1 MHSALTPNQSERIAG
16 CKTDRRSFL
25 MRGKLCKNIRV
36 SESLMLDRLRRR

>member
-25 MRGKLCKNIRV
+25 MRGKIRRIIYV